1 MVLAM
6 SRPFKHPKTGV
17 YWLRKR
23 LPADIAGSTG
33 RSIITKTLGT
43 KDPEEAKRKH
53 AAVLAE
59 LEFEWAQIRLRGRAQ
74 IDQNSPNAVAD
85 TDFGH
90 HTARYITDREAHLLA
105 KPIHD
110 KWLADFHENPSEQLH
125 WHTNLYEGMW
135 TTYPL
140 PQTEPIPGVEGIA
153 DAIPGTVPIENIL
166 WKSMRTRCVESARGI
181 LLENGFMDDQ
191 WSIHK
196 TSRAVAAALQ
206 TASLTLQRLELG
218 NFETGEE
225 PAVLNRPRPKT
236 GQFSVQSHDT
246 KLRPSG
252 AAIAATTLTGLVESW
267 WRESKAAGR
276 KPSTYDSYRNTIVY
290 LVRFLEH
297 DDASKVTMK
306 DVVAFKDHRLTTP
319 SPKTGKMVSA
329 KTVKTSTLSALKV
342 VFDWG
347 VKNGLLAHN
356 PAASVSL
363 RLGKQARLRSK
374 SLTDIEA
381 KAILCGALTHQRG
394 QENSKTFAAKRW
406 IPWLCAFTG
415 ARVGE
420 LAQLRKE
427 DVSQRADLWVI
438 RITPEAGTVKTNEAR
453 EIPIHQQ
460 LIDLGFSTF
469 VQEAGNGHLFLN
481 VGPSENPRGALRGLK
496 NRLAEFG
503 RTFVSDPEV
512 APNHGWRHRFKTVG
526 MEAGISPRILDA
538 IQGQA
543 PRTVADTYG
552 EVTIKTMAAEIAKL
566 PSCSLKGLL
575 LSVAKPPPPKD

>member
-23 LPADIAGSTG
+23 LPADIAELTG

-59 LEFEWAQIRLRGRAQ
+59 LEFEWAQIRLRGR
-74 IDQNSPNAVAD
+74 PNDPDGVANAEFED
-85 TDFGH
+85 AT
-90 HTARYITDREAHLLA
+90 RVITDREAHFLA
-105 KPIHD
+105 KPVHD
-110 KWLADFHENPSEQLH
+110 KWLADFHENPSEQLY

-135 TTYPL
+135 TKYPL
-140 PQTEPIPGVEGIA
+140 PQTETIPGVEGIA
-153 DAIPGTVPIENIL
+153 DAIPGTIPIENIL
-166 WKSMRTRCVESARGI
+166 WKAMRKRSVETAQMI
-181 LLENGFMDDQ
+181 LRENGFMDDE
-191 WSIHK
+191 WSVHK

-206 TASLTLQRLELG
+206 KASLTLQRLESG
-218 NFETGEE
+218 DFELEGDH
-225 PAVLNRPRPKT
+225 AGLNPRSPKS
-236 GQFSVQSHDT
+236 GIDPSDT
-246 KLRPSG
+246 KPRSSG
-252 AAIAATTLTGLVESW
+252 AMVTATTLTGLVESW
-267 WRESKAAGR
+267 WQESKAAGR
-276 KPSTYDSYRNTIVY
+276 KPSTYESYRNTIVY
-290 LVRFLEH
+290 LVRFLKH

-306 DVVAFKDHRLTTP
+306 DVVAFKDHRLTAP
-319 SPKTGKMVSA
+319 SPKTGKRVSA

-347 VKNGLLAHN
+347 VKNGLLTHN
-356 PAASVSL
+356 PAASVTL
-363 RLGKQARLRSK
+363 RVAKQARLRSK
-374 SLTDIEA
+374 SFTDVEA
-381 KAILCGALTHQRG
+381 KAILYAALAHQRG
-394 QENSKTFAAKRW
+394 QENSKTFGAKRW

-420 LAQLRKE
+420 LAQLRKQ
-427 DVSQRADLWVI
+427 DISKHNDLWVM

-453 EIPIHQQ
+453 EIPLHQQ
-460 LIDLGFSTF
+460 LIDLGFPTF
-469 VQEAGNGHLFLN
+469 VQESGDGHLFLN
-481 VGPSENPRGALRGLK
+481 VGSSDNPRGALRGLK

-503 RTFVSDPEV
+503 RTMVPDPNV
-512 APNHGWRHRFKTVG
+512 APNHGWRHRFKTIG

-552 EVTIKTMAAEIAKL
+552 EVTLKTMAAEIARL
-566 PSCSLKGLL
+566 PSYSLEGLT
-575 LSVAKPPPPKD
+575 SSTVGES

>member
-23 LPADIAGSTG
+23 LPADIAESTG

-43 KDPEEAKRKH
+43 KDAEEAKRKH

-59 LEFEWAQIRLRGRAQ
+59 LEFEWAQTRLLGRVHLG
-74 IDQNSPNAVAD
+74 PNDPDTVANA
-85 TDFGH
+85 DFEDA
-90 HTARYITDREAHLLA
+90 ARVITDREAHFLA

-110 KWLADFHENPSEQLH
+110 KWLADFHENPSEQLY

-135 TTYPL
+135 TKYPL

-153 DAIPGTVPIENIL
+153 DAVPGTIPIENIL
-166 WKSMRTRCVESARGI
+166 WKAMRTRCVETAQEI
-181 LLENGFMDDQ
+181 LRENGFMDDQ
-191 WSIHK
+191 WSVHK
-196 TSRAVAAALQ
+196 TARAVAAALQ
-206 TASLTLQRLELG
+206 KASLALQQLEHG

-225 PAVLNRPRPKT
+225 PADLNLRRPKT
-236 GQFSVQSHDT
+236 GQFAIQSANT
-246 KLRPSG
+246 KLKPSS
-252 AAIAATTLTGLVESW
+252 AASAATTLTGLVEGW

-276 KPSTYDSYRNTIVY
+276 KPSTYESYKNTIVY
-290 LVRFLEH
+290 LVRFLKH
-297 DDASKVTMK
+297 DDASRVTMK

-329 KTVKTSTLSALKV
+329 KTVKTSNLSALKV
-342 VFDWG
+342 VFDWA
-347 VKNGLLAHN
+347 VQNGHLAHN
-356 PAASVSL
+356 PAASVTL
-363 RLGKQARLRSK
+363 RLAKQTRLRSK
-374 SLTDIEA
+374 SLTDVEA
-381 KAILCGALTHQRG
+381 KAILCGALAHQRG
-394 QENSKTFAAKRW
+394 HENSKTFGAKRW

-420 LAQLRKE
+420 LAQLRKQ
-427 DVSQRADLWVI
+427 DVSKRNDLWVI

-453 EIPIHQQ
+453 EIPLHQQ
-460 LIDLGFSTF
+460 VIDLGFPTF
-469 VQEAGNGHLFLN
+469 VQEAGDGHLFLN
-481 VGPSENPRGALRGLK
+481 VGSSENPRGALRGLK

-503 RTFVSDPEV
+503 RTFVSDPDV
-512 APNHGWRHRFKTVG
+512 APNHGWRHRFKTIG
-526 MEAGISPRILDA
+526 MEAGIPPRILDA

-552 EVTIKTMAAEIAKL
+552 EVTLKTMAAEIAKL
-566 PSCSLKGLL
+566 DTYSLEG
-575 LSVAKPPPPKD
+575 SVGITSGERRSS